1 MKQRLTS
8 LLTPLTGAVVVAVT
22 TVWLTNSSQPVA
34 AFNRSIE
41 DGANAARGVDQV
53 SNLFGSTGVFT
64 TVTNVLLFI
73 VGAISVIMIII
84 GGMRYILSGGNSA
97 NVTAAKNTIL
107 YAIVGIVVAI
117 LGYAIVNFVIT
128 SFTSDGGS
136 GGGGAGGF

>member
-22 TVWLTNSSQPVA
+22 TFWLTNSSQPAA